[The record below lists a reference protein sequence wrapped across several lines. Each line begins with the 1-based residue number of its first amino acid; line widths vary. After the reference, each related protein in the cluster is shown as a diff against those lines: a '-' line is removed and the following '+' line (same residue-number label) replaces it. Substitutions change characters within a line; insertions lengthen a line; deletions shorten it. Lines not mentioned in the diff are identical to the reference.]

1 MFIFNADDK
10 TVVPDKE
17 LIESNIL
24 ICLRRGFDVVFEGN
38 FKVTTHKE
46 LLSRLFKIHPDENYV
61 FYLQASLVET
71 LRRHGT
77 RIEKIISEEKMKEL
91 YGYATPINHPAET
104 IVPESSSVEETV
116 KLIQTTAGI

>member
-1 MFIFNADDK
+1 LK
-10 TVVPDKE
+10 
-17 LIESNIL
+17 
-24 ICLRRGFDVVFEGN
+24 RGFDVIFEGN

-46 LLSRLFKIHPDENYV
+46 LLERLFKAHPGDNFI
-61 FYLQASLVET
+61 FYLQTSLEET

>member
-1 MFIFNADDK
+1 MFMFNADDK

-77 RIEKIISEEKMKEL
+77 RTEKIISEEKMKEL